1 MMWFQQSI
9 LVYFFVLSFPNV
21 VPPVDASTKAVKR
34 AKFAEAA
41 SKFSLQKETR
51 PVRTEFFPIEKDE
64 LVSVWNKI
72 FPKNT
77 FKNPTI
83 NIKTNLRNIA
93 IPYGEQLNVENAL
106 IKVSKVFKE
115 NGPEFLQLKVAVEAA
130 TQGNTTKGC
139 DCAILNL
146 ALGYC
151 GKQTIYFKPNN
162 SNVIAALEKKVAEGK
177 KLYGMECTDDWDEA
191 DFEGALEVVFGKGGE
206 IIFEGIEVD
215 WNQSNYLNFKDHI
228 EEESQNSIKEDE
240 TDPKLIALKKAID
253 VYNLDKRKD
262 NLQQIAIE
270 WLRKLKGSV
279 TFPKKVD
286 STKPEIIPDESK
298 TGAISEEIKTTLVT
312 TEVIAGI
319 TETTSDET
327 KADLDKTETI
337 LEEIKTTPVVD
348 DKDVVK
354 SDSNLGKLDTDS
366 VEIDNNVHPTDYNSD
381 QLEDLIEKDS
391 DLPSLK
397 KNSISLWIILILI
410 IGICG
415 IIVAIVSI
423 HYWKRKKRT

>member
-1 MMWFQQSI
+1 MLWFQQSI
-9 LVYFFVLSFPNV
+9 LVYLFVLFLYNE

-51 PVRTEFFPIEKDE
+51 PVRTEFFQIGKAE
-64 LVSVWNKI
+64 LVNIWNKV

-77 FKNPTI
+77 IKNPTI
-83 NIKTNLRNIA
+83 NIKINLKNIA
-93 IPYGEQLNVENAL
+93 IPYGEPLNVENAF
-106 IKVSKVFKE
+106 IKVSKIFKV
-115 NGPEFLQLKVAVEAA
+115 NGPEFLQLKAAVENA
-130 TQGNTTKGC
+130 TQEDTMKGC

-162 SNVIAALEKKVAEGK
+162 SSVIAALEKRVTPGK
-177 KLYGMECTDDWDEA
+177 NLYGMECTDDWDEA
-191 DFEGALEVVFGKGGE
+191 DFESALEVVFGKEGE
-206 IIFEGIEVD
+206 IVFEGIEVD

-228 EEESQNSIKEDE
+228 DEESQNSIAEDE

-270 WLRKLKGSV
+270 WLKKLKGSA

-286 STKPEIIPDESK
+286 STKPETIPDESKTATGK

-319 TETTSDET
+319 NETTPDEI

-366 VEIDNNVHPTDYNSD
+366 IEIDDNVHPTDYNSA
-381 QLEDLIEKDS
+381 QLEDLVEKD
-391 DLPSLK
+391 
-397 KNSISLWIILILI
+397 
-410 IGICG
+410 
-415 IIVAIVSI
+415 
-423 HYWKRKKRT
+423 